1 MRVIGMISGTSYD
14 AIEALAVDLELEG
27 STVVVDMLQHIS
39 APYPDDLHAAIAK
52 ILPPATTTIEQ
63 VCRLDT
69 AIGMRFAEVA
79 AELIER
85 TGGGPADVVC
95 SHGQTVFH
103 WVEDRRALGTLQ
115 LGQPAFIA
123 ELTGSTVVSDVR
135 TRDIA
140 AGGQGAP
147 LASLVDVLLLGS
159 RPARVCG
166 SLNLGGI
173 SNVTV
178 VGPDREPIA
187 FDIGPASALLDAVV
201 SAATDGRETYDVDG
215 RGAARGTVDAEL
227 LAAFLAEPYYAEEP
241 PKSTGKELF
250 HLAYVREH
258 VGDRQIA
265 RDDLLATLATLSA
278 ETIANDL
285 RRLGVAEVVA
295 AGGGTRN
302 PTLMRLLEERLPGVP
317 ITTIDAY
324 GIAEAAKEALVFA
337 LIGFLTV
344 HGLPGSI
351 ASCTG
356 ASRAT
361 VLGSIAPGATALSLT
376 PEAASPTR
384 LVVRTPLA
392 AASESASTRP

>member
-14 AIEALAVDLELEG
+14 AIEALAVDLELDG
-27 STVVVDMLQHIS
+27 STIVVDMLQHVS
-39 APYPDDLHAAIAK
+39 APYPRELHAAIAA

-69 AIGMRFAEVA
+69 AIGTRFAEVA
-79 AELIER
+79 AELAER

-103 WVEDRRALGTLQ
+103 WVEDGHALGTLQ

-123 ELTGSTVVSDVR
+123 ERTGSTVVSDVR

-140 AGGQGAP
+140 AGGHGAP
-147 LASLVDVLLLGS
+147 LASLVDVLLLGA
-159 RPARVCG
+159 RPDRVCG

-187 FDIGPASALLDAVV
+187 FDIGPASALMDAVV
-201 SAATDGRETYDVDG
+201 SSVSDGRETYDVNG
-215 RGAARGTVDAEL
+215 SGAARGTVDAGL
-227 LAAFLAEPYYAEEP
+227 LAALLDEPYYREAP

-258 VGDRQIA
+258 VGDRQIGL
-265 RDDLLATLATLSA
+265 DDLLATLTSLSA

-285 RRLGVAEVVA
+285 RRLGVAEVIV

-302 PTLMRLLEERLPGVP
+302 PTLMRELERRLPGVP

-324 GIAEAAKEALVFA
+324 GIAEGAKEALVFA

-344 HGLPGSI
+344 HGLAGSI

-356 ASRAT
+356 ASHAT
-361 VLGSIAPGATALSLT
+361 VLGSIAPGAAPLSLT
-376 PEAASPTR
+376 PAAVSPTR

-392 AASESASTRP
+392 TTGIG

>member
-14 AIEALAVDLELEG
+14 AIEALAVDIELEG
-27 STVVVDMLQHIS
+27 PTVVVDMLQHVS
-39 APYPDDLHAAIAK
+39 APYPPDLHAAIAA
-52 ILPPATTTIEQ
+52 ILPPATTSIEQ

-79 AELIER
+79 GELSER

-103 WVEDRRALGTLQ
+103 WVEDGRALGTLQ

-123 ELTGSTVVSDVR
+123 ERTGSTVVGDVR
-135 TRDIA
+135 ARDIA
-140 AGGQGAP
+140 AGGHGAP

-159 RPARVCG
+159 HPDRVCG

-173 SNVTV
+173 ANVTV
-178 VGPDREPIA
+178 VGPDHEPIA
-187 FDIGPASALLDAVV
+187 FDIGPASALMDAVV
-201 SAATDGRETYDVDG
+201 SEASNGRETYDADG
-215 RGAARGTVDAEL
+215 SGAARGTVDAEL
-227 LAAFLAEPYYAEEP
+227 LAAFLDEPYYAEAP

-250 HLAYVREH
+250 HLAYVQQR
-258 VGDRQIA
+258 VGNRSIA
-265 RDDLLATLATLSA
+265 RDDLLATLTALSA

-285 RRLGVAEVVA
+285 RRFGVAEVIA
-295 AGGGTRN
+295 SGGGTRN
-302 PTLMRLLEERLPGVP
+302 PTLMRELERRLPGVP
-317 ITTIDAY
+317 ITTIDVY

-344 HGLPGSI
+344 HGLPGAI
-351 ASCTG
+351 ATCTG
-356 ASRAT
+356 AARAT
-361 VLGSIAPGATALSLT
+361 VLGSIAPGSVPLPLS
-376 PEAASPTR
+376 PAAMAPTR

-392 AASESASTRP
+392 ASGSV

>member
-1 MRVIGMISGTSYD
+1 MISGTSFD
-14 AIEALAVDLELEG
+14 AIEALAVDLELDGE
-27 STVVVDMLQHIS
+27 TVVVDMLEHVS
-39 APYPDDLHAAIAK
+39 APWPADLHDAIAA

-69 AIGMRFAEVA
+69 AIGKRFAEVA
-79 AELIER
+79 AEVAER
-85 TGGGPADVVC
+85 VGGEPVEVVC

-103 WVEDRRALGTLQ
+103 WVEQGRAVGTLQ

-123 ELTGSTVVSDVR
+123 ERTGATVVSDVR
-135 TRDIA
+135 TRDVA
-140 AGGQGAP
+140 AGGHGAP
-147 LASLVDVLLLGS
+147 LASLVDVLLLGAK
-159 RPARVCG
+159 PDRVRG

-187 FDIGPASALLDAVV
+187 FDIGPASALMDAVV
-201 SAATDGRETYDVDG
+201 SAATNGRESYDADG
-215 RGAARGTVDAEL
+215 RGAARGTVDDEL
-227 LAAFLAEPYYAEEP
+227 LARFLDEPYYAEAP

-250 HLAYVREH
+250 HLGYVQQH

-265 RDDLLATLATLSA
+265 LDDLLATLTALSA
-278 ETIANDL
+278 ETIAADL
-285 RRLGVAEVVA
+285 RRLAVAEVVA

-302 PTLMRLLEERLPGVP
+302 PTLMDELARRLPGIP

-324 GIAEAAKEALVFA
+324 GVAEAAKEALVFA

-344 HGLPGSI
+344 HGLPGAI

-356 ASRAT
+356 ASHAT
-361 VLGSIAPGATALSLT
+361 VLGSVAPGARPLRLT
-376 PEAASPTR
+376 GSATTPTSMR
-384 LVVRTPLA
+384 VRTPLRVGA
-392 AASESASTRP
+392 

>member
-14 AIEALAVDLELEG
+14 AIEALAVDLELDG
-27 STVVVDMLQHIS
+27 STVVVDMLQHVS
-39 APYPDDLHAAIAK
+39 APYPPELHAAIAA

-69 AIGMRFAEVA
+69 AIGTRFAEVA
-79 AELIER
+79 AELAER
-85 TGGGPADVVC
+85 AGGGPADVVC

-103 WVEDRRALGTLQ
+103 WVENHRALGTLQ

-159 RPARVCG
+159 HPERVCG

-201 SAATDGRETYDVDG
+201 SEASDGRETYDADG

-227 LAAFLAEPYYAEEP
+227 LAVLLDEPYYAEAP

-250 HLAYVREH
+250 HLAYVRER

-265 RDDLLATLATLSA
+265 RDDLLATLTALSA

-285 RRLGVAEVVA
+285 RRLDVREVVA

-302 PTLMRLLEERLPGVP
+302 PTLMRELGQRLPGVS

-361 VLGSIAPGATALSLT
+361 VLGSIAPGATALALT
-376 PEAASPTR
+376 RAAISPTR

-392 AASESASTRP
+392 AVGSA

>member
-14 AIEALAVDLELEG
+14 AIEALAVDLELDG
-27 STVVVDMLQHIS
+27 STVVVDMLQHVS
-39 APYPDDLHAAIAK
+39 AAYPPELHAAIAA

-69 AIGMRFAEVA
+69 AIGTRFAEVA
-79 AELIER
+79 AELAER
-85 TGGGPADVVC
+85 AGGGPADVVC

-103 WVEDRRALGTLQ
+103 WVEDGRALGTLQ

-159 RPARVCG
+159 HPDRVCG

-201 SAATDGRETYDVDG
+201 SAASAGRETYDVDG

-227 LAAFLAEPYYAEEP
+227 LAVLLDEPYYAEAP

-250 HLAYVREH
+250 HLAYVQER
-258 VGDRQIA
+258 VGNRQIA
-265 RDDLLATLATLSA
+265 RDDLLATLTALSA

-285 RRLGVAEVVA
+285 RRLGVAEVIA

-302 PTLMRLLEERLPGVP
+302 PTLMRELEQRLPGVS

-361 VLGSIAPGATALSLT
+361 VLGSIAPGATALALT
-376 PEAASPTR
+376 PAAISPTR

-392 AASESASTRP
+392 AVGSA

>member
-14 AIEALAVDLELEG
+14 AIEALAVDLELDG
-27 STVVVDMLQHIS
+27 STVVVDMLQHVS
-39 APYPDDLHAAIAK
+39 AAYPPELHAAIAA

-69 AIGMRFAEVA
+69 AIGTRFAEVA
-79 AELIER
+79 AELAER
-85 TGGGPADVVC
+85 AGGGLADVVC

-103 WVEDRRALGTLQ
+103 WVEDGRALGTLQ

-159 RPARVCG
+159 HPDRVCG

-201 SAATDGRETYDVDG
+201 SAASAGRETYDVDG

-227 LAAFLAEPYYAEEP
+227 LAVLLDEPYYAEAP

-250 HLAYVREH
+250 HLAYVQER
-258 VGDRQIA
+258 VGNRQIA
-265 RDDLLATLATLSA
+265 RDDLLATLTALSA

-302 PTLMRLLEERLPGVP
+302 PTLMRELEQRLPGVS

-361 VLGSIAPGATALSLT
+361 VLGSIAPGRTALALT
-376 PEAASPTR
+376 PAAISPTR

-392 AASESASTRP
+392 AVGSA

>member
-14 AIEALAVDLELEG
+14 AIEALAVDLELDG
-27 STVVVDMLQHIS
+27 STVVVDMLQHVS
-39 APYPDDLHAAIAK
+39 APYPPELHAAIAA

-69 AIGMRFAEVA
+69 AIGTRFAEVA
-79 AELIER
+79 AELAER
-85 TGGGPADVVC
+85 AGGGPADVVC

-103 WVEDRRALGTLQ
+103 WVEDGRALGTLQ

-159 RPARVCG
+159 HPDRVCG

-178 VGPDREPIA
+178 VGPEREPIA

-201 SAATDGRETYDVDG
+201 SAASAGRETYDVDG

-227 LAAFLAEPYYAEEP
+227 LAVLLDEPYYAEAP

-250 HLAYVREH
+250 HLAYVRER

-265 RDDLLATLATLSA
+265 RDDLLATLTALSA
-278 ETIANDL
+278 GTIANDL

-302 PTLMRLLEERLPGVP
+302 PTLMRELEQRLPGVS

-351 ASCTG
+351 ASCPG

-361 VLGSIAPGATALSLT
+361 VLGSIAPGATALALT
-376 PEAASPTR
+376 PAAISPTR

-392 AASESASTRP
+392 AVGSA

>member
-14 AIEALAVDLELEG
+14 AIEALAVDLELDG
-27 STVVVDMLQHIS
+27 STVVVDMLQHVS
-39 APYPDDLHAAIAK
+39 APYPPELHAAIAA

-69 AIGMRFAEVA
+69 AIGTRFAEVA
-79 AELIER
+79 AELAER

-103 WVEDRRALGTLQ
+103 WVEDGHALGTLQ

-123 ELTGSTVVSDVR
+123 EQTGSTVVSDVR

-147 LASLVDVLLLGS
+147 LASLVDILLLGS
-159 RPARVCG
+159 HPDRVCG

-178 VGPDREPIA
+178 VGPNREPIA

-201 SAATDGRETYDVDG
+201 SAASDGRETYDVDG
-215 RGAARGTVDAEL
+215 RGAARGTVHAEL
-227 LAAFLAEPYYAEEP
+227 LAAFLEEPYYAEAP

-250 HLAYVREH
+250 HLAYVRERLA
-258 VGDRQIA
+258 DRQIG
-265 RDDLLATLATLSA
+265 RDDLLATLTALSA

-285 RRLGVAEVVA
+285 RNLDVAEVVA

-302 PTLMRLLEERLPGVP
+302 PTLMRELEERLPGVS
-317 ITTIDAY
+317 IATIDAY

-361 VLGSIAPGATALSLT
+361 VLGSITPGATPLALT
-376 PEAASPTR
+376 PDATSPTR
-384 LVVRTPLA
+384 LVVRTPLT
-392 AASESASTRP
+392 ASGSA

>member
-14 AIEALAVDLELEG
+14 AIEALAVDLELDG
-27 STVVVDMLQHIS
+27 STVVVDMLQHVS
-39 APYPDDLHAAIAK
+39 APYPPELHAAIAA
-52 ILPPATTTIEQ
+52 ILPPASTTIEQ

-69 AIGMRFAEVA
+69 AIGRRFAEVA
-79 AELIER
+79 AELAER
-85 TGGGPADVVC
+85 AGGGPADVVC
-95 SHGQTVFH
+95 SHGQTVYH
-103 WVEDRRALGTLQ
+103 WVENGRALGTLQ

-159 RPARVCG
+159 HPDRVCG

-201 SAATDGRETYDVDG
+201 SAASAGRETYDVDG

-227 LAAFLAEPYYAEEP
+227 LAVLLDEPYYVEAP

-250 HLAYVREH
+250 HLAYVQER

-265 RDDLLATLATLSA
+265 RDDLLATLTALSA

-285 RRLGVAEVVA
+285 RRLGVAEVIA

-302 PTLMRLLEERLPGVP
+302 PTLMRELEQRLPGVS

-361 VLGSIAPGATALSLT
+361 VLGSIAPGATALALT
-376 PEAASPTR
+376 PAAISPTR

-392 AASESASTRP
+392 AVGSA

>member
-14 AIEALAVDLELEG
+14 AIEALAVDLELDG
-27 STVVVDMLQHIS
+27 STVVVDMLQHVS
-39 APYPDDLHAAIAK
+39 AAYPPELHAAIAA

-69 AIGMRFAEVA
+69 AIGTRFAEVA
-79 AELIER
+79 AELAER
-85 TGGGPADVVC
+85 AGGGAADVVC

-103 WVEDRRALGTLQ
+103 WVEDGRALGTLQ

-159 RPARVCG
+159 HPDRVCG

-201 SAATDGRETYDVDG
+201 SAASAGRETYDVDG
-215 RGAARGTVDAEL
+215 RGAARGAVDAEL
-227 LAAFLAEPYYAEEP
+227 LAVLLDEPYYAEAP

-250 HLAYVREH
+250 HLAYVQER
-258 VGDRQIA
+258 VGNRHIA
-265 RDDLLATLATLSA
+265 QDDLLATLTTLSA
-278 ETIANDL
+278 DTIANDL
-285 RRLGVAEVVA
+285 RRLGVAEVIA

-302 PTLMRLLEERLPGVP
+302 PTLMRALEQRLPGVS

-361 VLGSIAPGATALSLT
+361 VLGSIAPGATALALT
-376 PEAASPTR
+376 PAAISPTR

-392 AASESASTRP
+392 AVGSA